1 MLLAFSNINASKK
14 TPKIAIKLYVIIL
27 LMLKALLFNAKNIG
41 KINPKTLL
49 DAIINALNIV
59 KDTGINFFL
68 RFPSSKK

>member
-1 MLLAFSNINASKK
+1 MLN
-14 TPKIAIKLYVIIL
+14 
-27 LMLKALLFNAKNIG
+27 ALLFNAKNIG